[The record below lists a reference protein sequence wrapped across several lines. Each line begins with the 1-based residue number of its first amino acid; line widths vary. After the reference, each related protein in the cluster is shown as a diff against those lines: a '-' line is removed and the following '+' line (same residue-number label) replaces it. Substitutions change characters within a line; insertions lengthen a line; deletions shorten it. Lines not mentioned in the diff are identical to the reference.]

1 MLGVLQQARGKGVA
15 KELMKAI
22 VENSSKY
29 NEFVRIN
36 VSAIKSYED
45 FGFVEFKRVPVVKF
59 FKRSKIFRNT

>member
-1 MLGVLQQARGKGVA
+1 
-15 KELMKAI
+15 MKAI